1 MWLYKCQEGAGELLL
16 GKGAKF
22 DLSPKKDIFLVEEHF
37 VTLPVFIQ
45 PGCFS
50 TSTHVGFNSTDKW
63 NDQFISQLIIQS
75 FNTSVTIQLS
85 HSLVNSEALRS
96 IDEDRVYGTN
106 ETGVHLNLSQISLL
120 NLGL

>member
-1 MWLYKCQEGAGELLL
+1 MNYYL
-16 GKGAKF
+16 AKAQN
-22 DLSPKKDIFLVEEHF
+22 LICHQKKDIFLVEEHF

-45 PGCFS
+45 PGGFS

-85 HSLVNSEALRS
+85 RSLVNSEALRS

-106 ETGVHLNLSQISLL
+106 ETGVHLNLSQI
-120 NLGL
+120 